1 MFVLVVSNSINPIF
15 FFKPSQSAVGF
26 ELWSISNNILF
37 DNLLITDDENVAKNF
52 AAQSFDLKQDK
63 ITVDAVSIFPQKL
76 KNLQINTINFKV
88 LYKNYHLHE

>member
-1 MFVLVVSNSINPIF
+1 MCQINPIFF

-63 ITVDAVSIFPQKL
+63 ITVDAVSIFPRKL
-76 KNLQINTINFKV
+76 KIFKLTQSTLKYYIKITIYTN
-88 LYKNYHLHE
+88 NN